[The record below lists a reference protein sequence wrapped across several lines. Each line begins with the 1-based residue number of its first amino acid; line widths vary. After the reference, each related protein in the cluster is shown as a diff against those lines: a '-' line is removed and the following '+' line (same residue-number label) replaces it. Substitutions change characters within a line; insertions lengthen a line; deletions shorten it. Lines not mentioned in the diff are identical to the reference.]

1 MRILF
6 LSRRDAG
13 RGPMAAG
20 IARQMLGADV
30 MVSSAGVEHGR
41 LQAAAVQSMREI
53 EVDIAGYAPKLL
65 ALDGLG
71 AVTLVVVVCERDVAG
86 GLPTGVRKLHW
97 PLVDPAE
104 PLAAE
109 AVLLQRYRDTR
120 VALSKHVMML
130 AKMKLG

>member
-20 IARQMLGADV
+20 IARQMLGTEATV
-30 MVSSAGVEHGR
+30 ASAGVELGR
-41 LQAAAVQSMREI
+41 LQPTAVQSMREI
-53 EVDIAGYAPKLL
+53 KLDIAGHEPRLFAPE
-65 ALDGLG
+65 GLTG
-71 AVTLVVVVCERDVAG
+71 VTLVVVVCERDVAG
-86 GLPTGVRKLHW
+86 GLPKGVRKLHW

-104 PLAAE
+104 PMAAE

-120 VALSKHVMML
+120 IALSKHVMML
-130 AKMKLG
+130 SKMKIS